1 VRPPI
6 KQLHLDRKTTRVGLS
21 GLPGY
26 SK

>member
-6 KQLHLDRKTTRVGLS
+6 KQLHLDRKTTTVGLS